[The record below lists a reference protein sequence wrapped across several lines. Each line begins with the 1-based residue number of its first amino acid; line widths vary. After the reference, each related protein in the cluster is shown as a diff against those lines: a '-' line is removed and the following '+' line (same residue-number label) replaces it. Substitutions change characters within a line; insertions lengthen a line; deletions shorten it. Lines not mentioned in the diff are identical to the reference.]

1 MDEQEAVVALSDDST
16 LEEESVSLIASALL
30 SGMSSAT
37 CAGLLESFESLQADS
52 PAISNSPKRGRN
64 VLFMYFFL

>member
-30 SGMSSAT
+30 FRMSSAT
-37 CAGLLESFESLQADS
+37 YAGFESFESLQADS

-64 VLFMYFFL
+64 DLFMYFLL